1 MADHSESATRLRR
14 LLLDPLVAALVYPIY
29 YAFALMPVDLASA
42 LGGRLGR
49 LVGALAPGLSRRA
62 LRNIASAL
70 PELPPE
76 RHRAILRG
84 MWDNLGRNFAE
95 HSHIDRLW
103 DDTRAGRIE
112 MIGGEHLRA
121 LAAREKHPSLIVSGH
136 IANWELFPSTGAR
149 HGLAMTLVYRRP
161 NNPLIDHLMT
171 GRRRAGA
178 GRFLP
183 KGQEAARAM
192 VNTLLSGGSI
202 AMLVDQKLNDG
213 IPVPFFGRPAM
224 TAPSLAQLGLK
235 YNCPVLVARAER
247 LGGARFRVTITPPEF
262 VPDTGNREADV
273 LAYMTRINAL
283 LEKWIRERPEQWL
296 WLHNRWPENSEP
308 S

>member
-1 MADHSESATRLRR
+1 MADHSETMTRLRR
-14 LLLDPLVAALVYPIY
+14 RFLDPLVALVVYPIY
-29 YAFALMPVDLASA
+29 YTFALMPVGMASA
-42 LGGRLGR
+42 IGGRLGR
-49 LVGALAPGLSRRA
+49 LVGLLAPGLTRRA
-62 LRNIASAL
+62 LRNVGLAL
-70 PELPPE
+70 PELPLE
-76 RHRAILRG
+76 RRRAIVRG
-84 MWDNLGRNFAE
+84 MWDNLGRSLAE
-95 HSHIDRLW
+95 HPHIDRLW
-103 DDTRAGRIE
+103 DDTKAGRIE
-112 MIGGEHLRA
+112 TIGGEHLRA
-121 LAAREKHPSLIVSGH
+121 MAGEGKKPCIIVSGH
-136 IANWELFPSTGAR
+136 VANWELLPSTGAR
-149 HGLAMTLVYRRP
+149 HGLVMTLIYRRP

-192 VNTLLSGGSI
+192 VNTLLRGGSI

-224 TAPSLAQLGLK
+224 TAPSLAQLGLQ
-235 YNCPVLVARAER
+235 YHCPVLVARAER